1 MGQDDQNRLF
11 DKVDQ
16 ETRKW
21 QQGDY
26 CLGDLEFYLV
36 VNSEQHIA
44 ASEQLDSEETSIL
57 KPVRGLCVVSQT
69 CDIVRTCRKRP
80 FVEFSPLVEVNS
92 KYLAE
97 VKKGMRPNYAFL
109 KPLEYDLLVVDLD
122 RAMTAEKSL
131 LLKLD
136 RLAGLGTDEE
146 KRMFSWSLGRKRT
159 RFAFPD
165 DFIALINKLSNRIK
179 NKHKKFSNEGSF
191 INSLR
196 EIRVR
201 AAPSWNHPKVEV
213 TIYLVKETNPE
224 VSVSFQD
231 EQKVIE
237 TWNGQIGQSNRYD
250 PINFEITG
258 LEVLSA
264 QDYVES
270 DPLDFD
276 HPSQSN

>member
-11 DKVDQ
+11 YKVDQ

-44 ASEQLDSEETSIL
+44 AREQLDSEETSIL
-57 KPVRGLCVVSQT
+57 QPVRGLCVVSQT

-109 KPLEYDLLVVDLD
+109 RPLENDLLVVDLD
-122 RAMTAEKSL
+122 RTMTAEKSL

-213 TIYLVKETNPE
+213 TIYLVKETNSE

-231 EQKVIE
+231 EKKVIE
-237 TWNGQIGQSNRYD
+237 TWSCQIGQSNRYD

-276 HPSQSN
+276 HLSQSN